1 MAARPD
7 AYAHAGHEFG
17 FVLSGEVELTVDA
30 SRYVL
35 KTGDSFAFKS
45 TLPHAFRNTG
55 AERCQILWVNT
66 TKPSE
71 VRDGA

>member
-1 MAARPD
+1 MPMPATNSASCSPARSSSRSTPPD
-7 AYAHAGHEFG
+7 
-17 FVLSGEVELTVDA
+17 
-30 SRYVL
+30 YVL

-45 TLPHAFRNTG
+45 TLPHAFRNAG
-55 AERCQILWVNT
+55 SERCQILWVNT